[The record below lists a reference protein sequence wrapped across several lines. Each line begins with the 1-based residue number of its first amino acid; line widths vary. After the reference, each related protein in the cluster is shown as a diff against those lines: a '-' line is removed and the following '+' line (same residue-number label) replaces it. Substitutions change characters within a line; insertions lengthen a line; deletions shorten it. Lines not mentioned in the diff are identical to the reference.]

1 MIRYYPH
8 YGRVMYTH
16 GPGVDEPLSI
26 LRAGYGK
33 DSVRFHPFHVLPH
46 RDGLG
51 RYDIGTFTLGTATYQ
66 QDGAWVEIEWPAR
79 NTQTFH
85 RFKPETPEPV
95 SWMGGLIDQQRTIG
109 GNLYMRNRYYDPVSG
124 RFTQEDPIGLAG
136 GLNFYG
142 YANGDPINLRDPF
155 GLCPRMRVDDKNVT
169 IEAKLDFVGGTP
181 ADHTRV
187 RKGIERHWGKNMHGY
202 SILLNLDAADAPV
215 VEVFSAKGTG
225 GVGGSM
231 GRGQGGQM
239 LVRTGGGS
247 TTVQAVAGHE
257 FGHVLALGHHE
268 DKNNL
273 MHWKYLGGHRIT
285 KEQLEEAIKKCRE
298 EEKPAEN
305 PESAPPA
312 EDPR

>member
-1 MIRYYPH
+1 
-8 YGRVMYTH
+8 
-16 GPGVDEPLSI
+16 
-26 LRAGYGK
+26 
-33 DSVRFHPFHVLPH
+33 
-46 RDGLG
+46 
-51 RYDIGTFTLGTATYQ
+51 
-66 QDGAWVEIEWPAR
+66 
-79 NTQTFH
+79 
-85 RFKPETPEPV
+85 
-95 SWMGGLIDQQRTIG
+95 
-109 GNLYMRNRYYDPVSG
+109 
-124 RFTQEDPIGLAG
+124 
-136 GLNFYG
+136 
-142 YANGDPINLRDPF
+142 
-155 GLCPRMRVDDKNVT
+155 MRVDDKNVT